1 MKLIKA
7 LYNGEKHMYEIIEEE
22 YQQFLQ
28 DMRDGKP
35 MVFGRYINESEYE
48 DEYSHNDIEDA
59 QAELVKKIRSY
70 LHENCPGKYVVS
82 GVWCVFV
89 MTPERARES
98 HISERTIELFTV
110 M

>member
-1 MKLIKA
+1 M
-7 LYNGEKHMYEIIEEE
+7 HEIVEEE

-28 DMRDGKP
+28 DMKEDEP

-59 QAELVKKIRSY
+59 QAELVEKIRAY
-70 LHENCPGKYVVS
+70 LHENCPGKYIVS
-82 GVWCVFV
+82 DGWCVFV
-89 MTPERARES
+89 MTPERAKES
-98 HISERTIELFTV
+98 HISERTIQLSIV

>member
-1 MKLIKA
+1 
-7 LYNGEKHMYEIIEEE
+7 MYEIIEEE

-59 QAELVKKIRSY
+59 QAELVKKIKSY
-70 LHENCPGKYVVS
+70 LHEHCPGKYVVS
-82 GVWCVFV
+82 GGWCVFV

-98 HISERTIELFTV
+98 HISERTIDLFTV